1 METVIIPAV
10 LIRRLEGL
18 GPRFLR
24 VAKKEKRPFDRGW
37 NRRENLMY
45 PDDPHLHRWLH
56 RGGNYGVAGGWG
68 LVILDADTPELK
80 RLVESRLPATFRVET
95 PGSGGWHCYYRC
107 DLDKTVRLR
116 RGGRYVGEIQGR
128 GKMVVGPGSVHPNGK
143 RYRIVDGSP
152 LARVTEAKLLEAFGE
167 FI

>member
-1 METVIIPAV
+1 METIKIPPV
-10 LIRRLEGL
+10 LIRHLEGL

-24 VAKKEKRPFDRGW
+24 VAKGEKRPFDRGW

-45 PDDPHLHRWLH
+45 AHDPRLNRWLN

-68 LVILDADTPELK
+68 LIILDADTPELK
-80 RLVESRLPATFRVET
+80 RLVETMLPPTFRVES

-116 RGGRYVGEIQGR
+116 REGRYVGEIQGR
-128 GKMVVGPGSVHPNGK
+128 GKMVVGPNSIHPNGK
-143 RYRIVDGSP
+143 RYRIIDGSP
-152 LARVTEAKLLEAFGE
+152 LAKVTEARILETLSKW
-167 FI
+167 